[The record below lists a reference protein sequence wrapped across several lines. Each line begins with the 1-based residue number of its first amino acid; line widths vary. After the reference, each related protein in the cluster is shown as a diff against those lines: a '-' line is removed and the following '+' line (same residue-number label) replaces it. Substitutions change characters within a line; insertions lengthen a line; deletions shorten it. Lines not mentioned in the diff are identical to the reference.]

1 MRGVVKQSLAELFG
15 NKLNVLILC
24 LLTFLTSFMYF
35 FVEASIDTNIKNLS
49 SRSKLSSNEHEF
61 LVGLSSNRILAIAF
75 LFGLTV
81 ITCFVFYMFYKKL
94 FNLNRKELGCYRAL
108 GFTKSGITIIFITF
122 TFGLVLLFL
131 LLGLVVGYYYSYILL
146 ETYHS
151 SYGIDN
157 IKRGISIA
165 SVTIG
170 VVFPLLFAC
179 LMPILA
185 SRIFRKPEVA
195 MLMSGAKG
203 RRKRRKTFKTISN
216 VCNLLPSKYAFS
228 TRVALRNPFNIFLV
242 LLSVYLYMTLIVL
255 SFSLNMSSSNVL
267 ESQKAL
273 RHYKY
278 EVIFPKESLE
288 LNNQNQQLFFLKN
301 KVTLDFKSKKLQQTL
316 IAMDNGDYFALTDG
330 KKKIALK
337 EKGIVINQRIAQLY
351 NLKKGDKI
359 KINLGN
365 SSKELTV
372 KAVANNGDYNTIYI
386 KRSYFNKIVYKNQ
399 NVYNGMWSDT
409 LPSTL
414 KGATVNKYSDYVRE
428 LEKNNVSNKLSAV
441 INQILACVFGVLI
454 IFLALL
460 LNFQDNTENFKYLLK
475 LGYLP
480 KEIHNMLIN
489 IYFPII
495 SAGFLS
501 MILPSIF
508 TSTKILN
515 LLSLQTGDYMPFS
528 TNIFIF
534 LYSFIFLSILYF
546 IILVFFN
553 LQLKRSL
560 KNRDDG

>member
-203 RRKRRKTFKTISN
+203 RRKRRKTFKTISK

-228 TRVALRNPFNIFLV
+228 TRVALRNPFNI
-242 LLSVYLYMTLIVL
+242 
-255 SFSLNMSSSNVL
+255 
-267 ESQKAL
+267 
-273 RHYKY
+273 
-278 EVIFPKESLE
+278 
-288 LNNQNQQLFFLKN
+288 
-301 KVTLDFKSKKLQQTL
+301 
-316 IAMDNGDYFALTDG
+316 
-330 KKKIALK
+330 
-337 EKGIVINQRIAQLY
+337 
-351 NLKKGDKI
+351 
-359 KINLGN
+359 
-365 SSKELTV
+365 
-372 KAVANNGDYNTIYI
+372 
-386 KRSYFNKIVYKNQ
+386 
-399 NVYNGMWSDT
+399 
-409 LPSTL
+409 
-414 KGATVNKYSDYVRE
+414 
-428 LEKNNVSNKLSAV
+428 
-441 INQILACVFGVLI
+441 
-454 IFLALL
+454 
-460 LNFQDNTENFKYLLK
+460 
-475 LGYLP
+475 
-480 KEIHNMLIN
+480 
-489 IYFPII
+489 
-495 SAGFLS
+495 
-501 MILPSIF
+501 
-508 TSTKILN
+508 
-515 LLSLQTGDYMPFS
+515 
-528 TNIFIF
+528 
-534 LYSFIFLSILYF
+534 
-546 IILVFFN
+546 
-553 LQLKRSL
+553 
-560 KNRDDG
+560 

>member
-203 RRKRRKTFKTISN
+203 RRKRRKTFKTISK

-288 LNNQNQQLFFLKN
+288 LNNQNQQLFFLKS

-359 KINLGN
+359 KINLGI

>member
-61 LVGLSSNRILAIAF
+61 LVGLSSNRILAIVF

-108 GFTKSGITIIFITF
+108 GFTKSGITIIFVTF

-288 LNNQNQQLFFLKN
+288 LNNQNQQLFFLKSR
-301 KVTLDFKSKKLQQTL
+301 VTLAFKSKKLQQTL

-330 KKKIALK
+330 KKKIALE
-337 EKGIVINQRIAQLY
+337 EKGVVINQRIAQLY

>member
-203 RRKRRKTFKTISN
+203 RRKRRKTFKTISK

-288 LNNQNQQLFFLKN
+288 LNNQNQQLFFLKS

>member
-1 MRGVVKQSLAELFG
+1 
-15 NKLNVLILC
+15 
-24 LLTFLTSFMYF
+24 
-35 FVEASIDTNIKNLS
+35 
-49 SRSKLSSNEHEF
+49 
-61 LVGLSSNRILAIAF
+61 
-75 LFGLTV
+75 
-81 ITCFVFYMFYKKL
+81 
-94 FNLNRKELGCYRAL
+94 
-108 GFTKSGITIIFITF
+108 
-122 TFGLVLLFL
+122 
-131 LLGLVVGYYYSYILL
+131 
-146 ETYHS
+146 
-151 SYGIDN
+151 
-157 IKRGISIA
+157 
-165 SVTIG
+165 
-170 VVFPLLFAC
+170 
-179 LMPILA
+179 MPILA

-441 INQILACVFGVLI
+441 INQIFACVFGVLI

>member
-203 RRKRRKTFKTISN
+203 RRKRRKTFKTISK

-242 LLSVYLYMTLIVL
+242 LLSVYLYTCLIVL

-288 LNNQNQQLFFLKN
+288 LNNQNQQLFFLKS

-359 KINLGN
+359 KINLGI

>member
-534 LYSFIFLSILYF
+534 SYSFIFLSILYF

>member
-165 SVTIG
+165 SITIG
-170 VVFPLLFAC
+170 VVPLLFAC

-288 LNNQNQQLFFLKN
+288 LNNQNQQLFFLKS
-301 KVTLDFKSKKLQQTL
+301 KVTLGFKSKKLQQTL

-330 KKKIALK
+330 KKKIALE